1 MAAEV
6 REILDYRVEH
16 EPELLALLVRETD
29 WQEFM
34 SAEGLPRFRAAL
46 RDTLTLVCFDDGR
59 VCGYLR
65 ALVDGF
71 GLYVSEL
78 YVAPAARRRGHG
90 RALLQHVRDAH
101 AGQDVFVLS
110 DEDAYYEMLGCA
122 RVGSVFRL

>member
-1 MAAEV
+1 M
-6 REILDYRVEH
+6 REILAYRVEH
-16 EPELLALLVRETD
+16 EPELLALLAAEPD
-29 WQEFM
+29 WREFM
-34 SAEGLPRFRAAL
+34 SAESLPRFCTAL
-46 RDTLTLVCFDDGR
+46 RDTLTLICLDDGR

-71 GLYVSEL
+71 GVYVSEL

-90 RALLQHVRDAH
+90 RALLQHLRDAH

-110 DEDAYYEMLGCA
+110 DEDAYYEKLGCA

>member
-1 MAAEV
+1 M
-6 REILDYRVEH
+6 REILAYRVEH
-16 EPELLALLVRETD
+16 EPELLALLAAESD
-29 WQEFM
+29 WREFM
-34 SAEGLPRFRAAL
+34 SAESLPRFRRAL

-71 GLYVSEL
+71 GVYASEL
-78 YVAPAARRRGHG
+78 YVAPAARRRRHG
-90 RALLQHVRDAH
+90 RALLQHLRDAH

-110 DEDAYYEMLGCA
+110 DEDAYYEKLGCA